1 MRTDVGNRFPSGS
14 RAVVLGITG
23 AWAFAAGTVLL
34 ALRRHN
40 PDLDADVIVF
50 HDGRLTSNDA
60 DMLRKLGARPLPF
73 MPPPADLTDEAL
85 KVFSPLVL
93 AKFDCFSLLR
103 DYASVVWLDADILL
117 QDAIAE
123 LFSAGPLGLAPEDP
137 DFMNPPGVNPARIN
151 LHGPVPGFDGEA
163 ANLNSGVIVFRADL
177 PSPENLRRACLDFV
191 CAHGRLLR
199 YPDQAAFNFLA
210 QMLRRDDGWLV
221 DVLPQRFNTH
231 PRNPAATFA
240 PVVHAFGAYK
250 LWNDGLTAACFP
262 EWQRDYAR
270 WTSMGGSPY
279 AGPVENVEFLKG
291 GAFSLLSGLYDT
303 LEKTEAALEEL
314 RKRLAVEAG
323 MRARLEAVLHRL
335 S

>member
-1 MRTDVGNRFPSGS
+1 MRTDVGNCFFPGPK
-14 RAVVLGITG
+14 AVVLGITG
-23 AWAFAAGTVLL
+23 EWAFAAGTVLF

-40 PDLDADVIVF
+40 PGLDADVLVF
-50 HDGRLTSNDA
+50 HDARLTANDA
-60 DMLRKLGARPLPF
+60 GMLRKLGAQLRPF
-73 MPPPADLTDEAL
+73 TPPPADLTDEAL
-85 KVFSPLVL
+85 KVFSPLML

-103 DYASVVWLDADILL
+103 DYGSVVWLDADILL
-117 QDAIAE
+117 QDAIAA

-151 LHGPVPGFDGEA
+151 LHGFVPGFDGEA

-177 PSPENLRRACLDFV
+177 PSPENHRRACLDFV
-191 CAHGRLLR
+191 RTHGRLLR
-199 YPDQAAFNFLA
+199 YPDQAAFNLLA
-210 QMLRRDDGWLV
+210 QMLRRDDKRLV
-221 DVLPQRFNTH
+221 EVLPQRFNTR
-231 PRNPAATFA
+231 PRNPAATLA

-270 WTSMGGSPY
+270 WEGMGGSPY

-291 GAFSLLSGLYDT
+291 GAFSLLSGMYDT
-303 LEKTEAALEEL
+303 LEKTEAALEAM
-314 RKRLAVEAG
+314 RKRLAAEAD